1 MRTIHFREFLF
12 PRHCV
17 ATALTAAALLASSGC
32 SDSSQSEEDAQTSSL
47 RLNWLRS
54 PRDLDTTVIWPRGFP
69 DPQPGPQPDPP
80 HGQTT
85 QDGCEVGNEE
95 LPSYVEKCKI
105 AMGGIEVPKF
115 DCNAGVEVPD
125 TQGDGAPYPNETCD
139 RPNVL
144 NHACDP
150 GSKFQVLVDQENA
163 VKQRVV
169 IVAHCRHKGSSPGR
183 FQDVAVIAYN
193 YGTGDTCFFQDKAP
207 GSEDTGDVPAPK
219 DDPSG
224 AFWGQ
229 PPYVA
234 GINCVGCHDN
244 GPFVRSPYLTQLKG
258 TPTTESGGTEL
269 PAIVAAQADAAS
281 RTPKAILPGSRDAS
295 WNSHQPYRFVGS
307 NFQGW
312 KAYSLS
318 VQKSAYP
325 SSSKNVCTTCHR
337 MGISSNESGGSF
349 TWSGGGTSLAF
360 GIQATGDGADRQ
372 THKNP
377 HTGTPGEPRTSPI
390 WMLPTQTTYDPT
402 AFAEAQLVR
411 DCAKDAV
418 NGGATG
424 NGCGYVQY
432 AQGNTCQGPALTATV
447 NGGTVSRP
455 TNDPHVD
462 IVDVPAG
469 GDVAFGGWVSLH
481 GPFVEFSKGVAYG
494 QPGFDGTIAA
504 LVTAGNHYQL
514 RAGWDGPPSP
524 TPRAGAGGKA
534 EFTAFNE
541 IAGMPV
547 NPSCFLNR
555 VGISDLA
562 AANLYDKAA
571 VDSGQQ
577 FVDLPT
583 TFIGNLSLALE
594 RDFYGVRLNGTD
606 TLLERRISHNGA
618 FEGEAFAYGC
628 GGWKPNYSVVGA
640 GTAGDIELIAA
651 PNGAKHRCFLTRI
664 SGDWSR
670 TSPDASIQPYAEI
683 YRSGQSIRLRAV
695 SAVPGNDPVYAEAS
709 CIQIQP

>member
-1 MRTIHFREFLF
+1 MRTNQGRYCLCSLYCAVTAFSCAVLF
-12 PRHCV
+12 I
-17 ATALTAAALLASSGC
+17 SGGC
-32 SDSSQSEEDAQTSSL
+32 TDPSESVEGEQTSSL
-47 RLNWLRS
+47 RSSWLRS
-54 PRDLDTTVIWPRGFP
+54 ARNLDTTVIWPRVFP
-69 DPQPGPQPDPP
+69 DPQPGPQPGPAP
-80 HGQTT
+80 GHGN
-85 QDGCEVGNEE
+85 QDGCESANEE
-95 LPSYVEKCKI
+95 LPSYVEKCRV

-115 DCNAGVEVPD
+115 DCNKGVEVPD

-150 GSKFQVLVDQENA
+150 GSRFQVLVDQENA

-169 IVAHCRHKGSSPGR
+169 IVAHCRRKGSSPGR

-193 YGTGDTCFFQDKAP
+193 YTTGDTCFFQDRAP
-207 GSEDTGDVPAPK
+207 GTEDTGDVPAPK

-258 TPTTESGGTEL
+258 TPTTEAGGTEL
-269 PAIVAAQADAAS
+269 PEIVAAQADAAS

-312 KAYSLS
+312 KAYALS

-325 SSSKNVCTTCHR
+325 SSSKNVCTSCHR
-337 MGISSNESGGSF
+337 MGISSIEFGGSLL
-349 TWSGGGTSLAF
+349 WSSGGTSLAF
-360 GIQATGDGADRQ
+360 GVQATGDGADRQ

-377 HTGTPGEPRTSPI
+377 HTGTPGEARTSPI

-402 AFAEAQLVR
+402 AFTEAQLVR
-411 DCAKDAV
+411 DCAKDAT

-424 NGCGYVQY
+424 NGCNYVQY
-432 AQGNTCQGPALTATV
+432 AQGNTCPGPALTATV

-462 IVDVPAG
+462 VVDVPAG

-481 GPFVEFSKGVAYG
+481 GPFVEFSKNAAYG
-494 QPGFDGTIAA
+494 QPGFDGTIAS
-504 LVTAGNHYQL
+504 LDIVGNHYQL
-514 RAGWDGPPSP
+514 RAGWDGPSSA
-524 TPRAGAGGKA
+524 TPRAGAGGKV

-541 IAGMPV
+541 ISGMPT
-547 NPSCFLNR
+547 NPACWLNKFD
-555 VGISDLA
+555 VSDLA
-562 AANLYDKAA
+562 ATSLYDKNAI
-571 VDSGQQ
+571 DSGFQT
-577 FVDLPT
+577 VDAPT
-583 TFIGNLSLALE
+583 TFIGNLSFALE
-594 RDFYGVRLNGTD
+594 RDFFGVRVDGTD
-606 TLLERRISHNGA
+606 SLLERRISQHGA
-618 FEGEAFAYGC
+618 FEGRAFAYGC
-628 GGWKPNYSVVGA
+628 GGWKPTYSVVRA

-651 PNGAKHRCFLTRI
+651 PNGAKHRCFLTGI
-664 SGDWSR
+664 SGDWSKA
-670 TSPDASIQPYAEI
+670 SPDATVQPYAEI

-695 SAVPGNDPVYAEAS
+695 SAMPGNNPVFAEAS